1 MKVSFLETPEF
12 LSLPIFGVSISP
24 LSIKLVKLK
33 KKKQGLIPVIYDQVR
48 LTQRCDFFEESGT
61 YADCEELKKN
71 LKELKKKHNINF
83 VQISIP
89 EEYTYVFRIMIPI
102 EAISSVN
109 EFILNNID
117 QYIPLTANEV
127 YFDYK
132 ILRSHMADSLV
143 PVTVTAVPRLTIEK
157 HTTLFDS
164 CGMYVIG
171 CEPETHAIARAVIYK
186 GDVNP
191 YIILHVGELAS
202 IIAIVEDGA
211 VQYTQTVP
219 LRTKDII
226 QKLSPET
233 KNLLKNI
240 INKVIIFW
248 FTSKEQDLQS
258 QKIESIILTGDGVNS
273 FELINFFE
281 TYLSVHVICADVW
294 KNCFDI
300 RSYIPSIS
308 KENSL
313 IYATCVGLSMVN
325 LK

>member
-33 KKKQGLIPVIYDQVR
+33 KKKQGLIPVVFDQVR

-61 YADCEELKKN
+61 YTDCEELKKN
-71 LKELKKKHNINF
+71 LKELKKKYNINF

-89 EEYTYVFRIMIPI
+89 EEYTYVFRIMIPK

-132 ILRSHMADSLV
+132 ILKSHTTDSLV
-143 PVTVTAVPRLTIEK
+143 PVIVTAVPRLTIEK
-157 HTTLFDS
+157 YTTLFDS

-171 CEPETHAIARAVIYK
+171 CEPETQAIARAVIYK
-186 GDVNP
+186 GDANP
-191 YIILHVGELAS
+191 YIILHVDEYATKIS
-202 IIAIVEDGA
+202 VVEEGF
-211 VQYTQTVP
+211 VQYTQTVS
-219 LRTKDII
+219 LKTADII
-226 QKLSPET
+226 QNISPET
-233 KNLLKNI
+233 KTLLKDT
-240 INKVIIFW
+240 INKVIIYW
-248 FTSKEQDLQS
+248 FTSKEQHAQS
-258 QKIESIILTGDGVNS
+258 QKIENIILTGDGVNS
-273 FELINFFE
+273 LEFINFFE
-281 TYLSVHVICADVW
+281 SNLSVNVVCADVW

-300 RSYIPSIS
+300 TSYIPSIS

-313 IYATCVGLSMVN
+313 IYAIPIGLSMFK